1 MKNWNIKILKK
12 VKILKLIYNV
22 IKEYEIFL
30 YVYT

>member
-30 YVYT
+30 YVST